1 MRIMLGASVL
11 LATLL
16 IATPAAD
23 FVRSGAQPTVR
34 SAQSA
39 SCMRECMVT
48 GRGEG
53 RCNTYCRSKD
63 GG

>member
-1 MRIMLGASVL
+1 MRIMLGAGVL

-23 FVRSGAQPTVR
+23 FVRSGVHPTAQ

-39 SCMRECMVT
+39 SCIRECIVT

-53 RCNTYCRSKD
+53 QCDTYCRSKD

>member
-23 FVRSGAQPTVR
+23 FVRSGVRPTMQ

-48 GRGEG
+48 GQGEG
-53 RCNTYCRSKD
+53 RCNVYCRSRD

>member
-16 IATPAAD
+16 TATPAAD
-23 FVRSGAQPTVR
+23 YVRSGARPNMQST
-34 SAQSA
+34 QSA
-39 SCMRECMVT
+39 SCTRECMVT
-48 GRGEG
+48 GRGETQ
-53 RCNTYCRSKD
+53 CSTYCRSRD